1 MALGTDRES
10 IRKEAEE
17 AEAELVAI
25 KAANDKAEAERLA
38 ALNNEPLKA
47 TSLEEIFSASET
59 TLPAVS
65 GIEVKTGDT
74 STPGEVVIPPA
85 DTGELAAAKAENI
98 RLQSELSR
106 LNARFESTFGN
117 FNKAGMAE
125 LQKKV
130 DELETK
136 LASATAAPAAVPE
149 VLATNREE
157 MVKDLGEPAV
167 KAIEFLQGK
176 ITSLETA
183 LTDVTGQVKA
193 TGEKAGK
200 LEEGQTAIATRSYY
214 SALDSLCPEWRKIN
228 GDDKLPQSPKFLS
241 FLDKAIPGT
250 DMTYDDA
257 IKIHHERGNA
267 VKVAEIFNLF
277 KASEG
282 TATTVAAGGEG
293 EEIIPEPDKTGG
305 GSTLP
310 KQKTEKR
317 TYTQAEIDRFDTLKK
332 AGKLK
337 ATQAQIDAIEND
349 IQDAILEGRVR

>member
-17 AEAELVAI
+17 AEAELLKIKAENDQKEADRLAEVKELPVGSVAI
-25 KAANDKAEAERLA
+25 ED
-38 ALNNEPLKA
+38 
-47 TSLEEIFSASET
+47 IFSAEGDT
-59 TLPAVS
+59 TIPSGS
-65 GIEVKTGDT
+65 GIEVKTDDATPAATAVTDT
-74 STPGEVVIPPA
+74 E
-85 DTGELAAAKAENI
+85 AAALKAENT
-98 RLQSELSR
+98 RLQSELAK

-130 DELETK
+130 DDLENK
-136 LASATAAPAAVPE
+136 LAAATAAPAAVPE
-149 VLATNREE
+149 VFTTNREE

-167 KAIEFLQGK
+167 KVIEFLQGK

-214 SALDSLCPEWRKIN
+214 SALDSLAPDWRKIN
-228 GDDKLPQSPKFLS
+228 GDDKTPQNPKFLT
-241 FLDKAIPGT
+241 FLDKQIPGT
-250 DMTYDDA
+250 DMTYDYA
-257 IKIHHERGNA
+257 IKVYHERGNA

-282 TATTVAAGGEG
+282 AVTTAAAGGDK
-293 EEIIPEPDKTGG
+293 EEIIPEPGKTGR

-337 ATQAQIDAIEND
+337 ATQAQIDAIESD

>member
-1 MALGTDRES
+1 MTLGTDRES

-59 TLPAVS
+59 TLPAAS
-65 GIEVKTGDT
+65 GIEVKADDGTVAT
-74 STPGEVVIPPA
+74 AVIPA
-85 DTGELAAAKAENI
+85 TDAETEAVKAENA
-98 RLQSELSR
+98 RLQTELAR
-106 LNARFESTFGN
+106 LQARFESTFGN

-130 DELETK
+130 DDLQTK
-136 LASATAAPAAVPE
+136 LEKATAAPPAAVPE
-149 VLATNREE
+149 VLVTNREE

-167 KAIEFLQGK
+167 KVIEFLQGK

-193 TGEKAGK
+193 TSEKAGH
-200 LEEGQTAIATRSYY
+200 LEEGQSVIATRSYY
-214 SALDSLCPEWRKIN
+214 SALDSLCPDWRKIN
-228 GDDKLPQSPKFLS
+228 GDSITAQNPKYTA
-241 FLDKAIPGT
+241 FLDKPIPGT

-257 IKIHHERGNA
+257 IKIYHERGNA

-277 KASEG
+277 KASVP
-282 TATTVAAGGEG
+282 APAAGADDGK
-293 EEIIPEPDKTGG
+293 EEIIPEPSKTGG

-337 ATQAQIDAIEND
+337 ATQAQIEAIEND

>member
-17 AEAELVAI
+17 AEAELLKIKAENDQKEADRLAKVKELPVGSVAI
-25 KAANDKAEAERLA
+25 ED
-38 ALNNEPLKA
+38 
-47 TSLEEIFSASET
+47 IFSAEGDT
-59 TLPAVS
+59 TPPSGS
-65 GIEVKTGDT
+65 GIEVKTDDA
-74 STPGEVVIPPA
+74 TPGATAVTDAE
-85 DTGELAAAKAENI
+85 TAALKAENT
-98 RLQSELSR
+98 RLQSELSK
-106 LNARFESTFGN
+106 LQTRFESTFGN
-117 FNKAGMAE
+117 FNKQGMAE
-125 LQKKV
+125 LTEKV
-130 DELETK
+130 KDLEAK
-136 LASATAAPAAVPE
+136 LAAATAAPPAVPE
-149 VLATNREE
+149 VFTTNREE

-167 KAIEFLQGK
+167 KVIEFLQGK

-200 LEEGQTAIATRSYY
+200 LEEGQTVIATRSYY
-214 SALDSLCPEWRKIN
+214 SALDSLAPGWREIN
-228 GDDKLPQSPKFLS
+228 GDDKLPQNPKYTA
-241 FLDKAIPGT
+241 FLDKQIPGT

-282 TATTVAAGGEG
+282 AAPAAAASGDNK
-293 EEIIPEPDKTGG
+293 EEIIPEPGKTGG

-310 KQKTEKR
+310 KPKTEKR

-337 ATQAQIDAIEND
+337 ATQAQIDAIESD